1 MNYTLISF
9 VVLYLVGTLGIGVWA
24 GTRIKNTT
32 DFAIAGRSL
41 PLIMVVTTTFATW
54 FGAETVMGIPAK
66 FVQGGLNA
74 IVEDPFGAGTCLV
87 LVGLFFATRLYRQNL
102 LTIGDFYRQRFGRGI
117 EVFCSAAIILSYL
130 GWVAAQITALGL
142 VFSVLTNGAMS
153 ETMGMIVGTM
163 AVLVYVVIGGF
174 LAVAWTDFIQMI
186 VLVLG
191 LATIA
196 FFSANLA
203 GGSDK
208 VLAAIASKDLWKFLP
223 ERSFTDMAFF
233 LGAGVTMMLGS
244 IPQQDVF
251 QRVMSAK
258 NAPTARN
265 GAVIGGVSYIL
276 FAFVPMF
283 IVASAVVVMGDS
295 ALEMAKNDYQRVLP
309 TFVLTR
315 MPLVMQILF
324 FGALLSAIKSTSSA
338 TLLAPSTSFVENIL
352 KNLRPGMSDRQQ
364 LFAMRATIVTFTALV
379 LAYAI
384 AMKGTAIYD
393 LVSTAYQVTLVGAFV
408 PLVMGLYWRR
418 ATTQGAIASVAA
430 GIAVWLLFFPQVGGE
445 ALSKLFPG
453 QLAGL
458 LAGMAGMVI
467 GSLAP
472 QVLRD
477 RQDVVRHVTGL
488 PGHEHAHGHA
498 QHGHGHGQAAQQTR

>member
-1 MNYTLISF
+1 MNYTLLAF
-9 VVLYLVGTLGIGVWA
+9 VLLYLVGTMAVGIWA

-41 PLIMVVTTTFATW
+41 PLVMVVTTTFATW

-74 IVEDPFGAGTCLV
+74 IVEDPFGAGTCLI

-102 LTIGDFYRQRFGRGI
+102 LTIGDFYRQRYGKGI
-117 EVFCSAAIILSYL
+117 EVFCSSAIILSYL

-142 VFSVLTNGAMS
+142 VFSVLTGGAMS
-153 ETMGMIVGTM
+153 ETTGMIIGTLL
-163 AVLVYVVIGGF
+163 VLVYVVIGGF

-186 VLVLG
+186 VLVVG
-191 LATIA
+191 LAIIALFAADLAGGAGKVIDVAKTQDLFNFLPPPTFTDIA
-196 FFSANLA
+196 FF
-203 GGSDK
+203 
-208 VLAAIASKDLWKFLP
+208 I
-223 ERSFTDMAFF
+223 
-233 LGAGVTMMLGS
+233 GAGLTMMLGS

-258 NAPTARN
+258 DVNTARN

-283 IVASAVVVMGDS
+283 IVTSAVIVMGQE
-295 ALEMAKNDYQRVLP
+295 ALELAKNDYQRLLP
-309 TFVLTR
+309 TFILTK

-324 FGALLSAIKSTSSA
+324 FGALVSAIKSTSSA

-352 KNLRPGMSDRQQ
+352 KNLRPGMTDRQQ
-364 LFAMRATIVTFTALV
+364 LFAMRVTIVVFTAAV

-384 AMKGTAIYD
+384 AMKGTPIYD
-393 LVSTAYQVTLVGAFV
+393 LVSAAYQVTLVGAFV
-408 PLVMGLYWRR
+408 PLVMGIYWKR
-418 ATTQGAIASVAA
+418 ATTQGAIFSVAA
-430 GIAVWLLFFPQVGGE
+430 GIATWVLFFPQVGGE
-445 ALSKLFPG
+445 ELSKAFPG

-458 LAGMAGMVI
+458 IAAFAGMLV

-472 QVLRD
+472 QKLRN
-477 RQDVVRHVTGL
+477 RHEHVKHVAGL
-488 PGHEHAHGHA
+488 PA
-498 QHGHGHGQAAQQTR
+498 Q

>member
-1 MNYTLISF
+1 MNVTLIVF

-24 GTRIKNTT
+24 GTRIKNTS

-74 IVEDPFGAGTCLV
+74 IVEDPFGAGTCLI
-87 LVGLFFATRLYRQNL
+87 LVGLFFAARLYKLNL
-102 LTIGDFYRQRFGRGI
+102 LTIGDFYRQRFGKGV
-117 EVFCSAAIILSYL
+117 EVFCSVAIILSYL

-142 VFSVLTNGAMS
+142 VFSVLTQGAMS
-153 ETMGMIVGTM
+153 ETAGMIVGTL

-186 VLVLG
+186 VLVVG
-191 LATIA
+191 LTIIA
-196 FFSANLA
+196 IFSANLA
-203 GGSDK
+203 GGADK
-208 VLAAIASKDLWKFLP
+208 VIAMTQQKELWKFLP
-223 ERSFTDMAFF
+223 EPSFTEIAGFI
-233 LGAGVTMMLGS
+233 GAGLTMMLGS

-258 NAPTARN
+258 DSRTARN
-265 GAVIGGVSYIL
+265 GAAIGGASYII

-283 IVASAVVVMGDS
+283 IVACAVLVMGSS
-295 ALEMAKNDYQRVLP
+295 AMEMAKNDYQRLLP
-309 TFVLTR
+309 TFVLTK

-352 KNLRPGMSDRQQ
+352 KNLRPRMNDKEQ
-364 LFAMRATIVTFTALV
+364 LLAMRWTIVIFAGLV

-384 AMKGTAIYD
+384 KMKGTSIYD
-393 LVSTAYQVTLVGAFV
+393 LVSAAYQVTLVGAFV
-408 PLVMGLYWRR
+408 PLVLGLYWQRS
-418 ATTQGAIASVAA
+418 TTQGAVLSLALGVGVWIASF
-430 GIAVWLLFFPQVGGE
+430 LPQVAE
-445 ALSKLFPG
+445 ATNHFPG

-458 LAGMAGMVI
+458 AAALAGMIG

-472 QVLRD
+472 QVL
-477 RQDVVRHVTGL
+477 QNRHERTHHL
-488 PGHEHAHGHA
+488 
-498 QHGHGHGQAAQQTR
+498 HGHGQGLKA

>member
-1 MNYTLISF
+1 MNYTLIIF
-9 VVLYLVGTLGIGVWA
+9 VVLYLLGTLGIGVWA
-24 GTRIKNTT
+24 GTRIKNTG

-74 IVEDPFGAGTCLV
+74 IIEDPFGAGTCLI
-87 LVGLFFATRLYRQNL
+87 LVGLFFAARLYKLNL
-102 LTIGDFYRQRFGRGI
+102 LTIGDFYRQRYGKGV
-117 EVFCSAAIILSYL
+117 EVFCSVAIMVSYL

-142 VFSVLTNGAMS
+142 VFSVLTNGAMT
-153 ETMGMIVGTM
+153 ETAGMIVGTL

-186 VLVLG
+186 VLVIG
-191 LATIA
+191 LTIIA

-203 GGSDK
+203 GGADK
-208 VLAAIASKDLWKFLP
+208 VFAMASNADLWKFFP
-223 ERSFTDMAFF
+223 APTFTDMAFF
-233 LGAGVTMMLGS
+233 LGSGVTMMLGS
-244 IPQQDVF
+244 IPQQDVY

-283 IVASAVVVMGDS
+283 IVSCAVIVMGSS
-295 ALEMAKNDYQRVLP
+295 ALDIAKSDYQRLLP
-309 TFVLTR
+309 TFVMTK

-352 KNLRPGMSDRQQ
+352 KNLRPGMTDRQQ
-364 LFAMRATIVTFTALV
+364 LFAMRSTITIFAALV

-384 AMKGTAIYD
+384 AMKGTPIYD
-393 LVSTAYQVTLVGAFV
+393 LVSAAYQVTLVGAFV
-408 PLVMGLYWRR
+408 PLVMGLYWKR
-418 ATTQGAIASVAA
+418 ATTQGAVISLIAGV
-430 GIAVWLLFFPQVGGE
+430 GVWILYFPQVGGD
-445 ALSKLFPG
+445 ALSKSFPG

-458 LAGMAGMVI
+458 LAAFAGMLL
-467 GSLAP
+467 GSLLP
-472 QVLRD
+472 QVLKN
-477 RQDVVRHVTGL
+477 RHEAV
-488 PGHEHAHGHA
+488 HAVKGVGA
-498 QHGHGHGQAAQQTR
+498 